1 MPTAN
6 QRTQRKVVAVRSSI
20 ARRLLIAAAIAA
32 LAIPAGVAVAT
43 QPPPPTPT
51 PIAKGTFSE
60 RVKIHTSNIKAKIK
74 PSDFVVL
81 SLHFAPG
88 ATTGWHSHPG
98 PAMVVVQEGTFTLY
112 NASDPKCR
120 PHRYGPGQAFV
131 DQGGGN
137 VHIGRNETDQPVRVV
152 VTFVIPVGAAPTISA
167 PNPGTCEDK
176 GF

>member
-1 MPTAN
+1 
-6 QRTQRKVVAVRSSI
+6 VRSST

-43 QPPPPTPT
+43 PPQDPPPPPTPT
-51 PIAKGTFSE
+51 PIGRGTFSE

-81 SLHFAPG
+81 GLRFEPG
-88 ATTGWHSHPG
+88 ATTGWHTHPG

-112 NASDPKCR
+112 NASDRRCR

-152 VTFVIPVGAAPTISA
+152 VTFVIPVGAAPITSA
-167 PNPGTCEDK
+167 PNPGTCKDK

>member
-1 MPTAN
+1 
-6 QRTQRKVVAVRSSI
+6 VVAVRSSI

-43 QPPPPTPT
+43 QPQPPTPTPT
-51 PIAKGTFSE
+51 PIARGTFSE
-60 RVKIHTSNIKAKIK
+60 RVKVKAPNIKAKIK
-74 PSDFVVL
+74 PSDFMVIG
-81 SLHFAPG
+81 LHFAPG

-98 PAMVVVQEGTFTLY
+98 PALGVVQEGTFTLY

-131 DQGGGN
+131 DRGGGN
-137 VHIGRNETDQPVRVV
+137 VHIGRNETDKLVRVV
-152 VTFVIPVGAAPTISA
+152 VTFVIPVGAAPTTSA
-167 PNPGTCEDK
+167 PNPGTCTDK